1 LRFSLSYRDVEDL
14 LAERAMQQ
22 RLSASSDQMLKI
34 QAFLNGRRKEGG
46 RRQEKKKTTT
56 KRLCLEVRRSSADLA
71 AHGRTRTITES
82 AKPKFAGSKPGTPVH
97 HRPLLDKILLSSEP
111 TGPKPIAEG
120 LPNTPS
126 ILRDPGFSLHQ
137 FYSSRREPQKALG
150 RRKKIRQIWK
160 HSRN

>member
-111 TGPKPIAEG
+111 TGPKPIA
-120 LPNTPS
+120 
-126 ILRDPGFSLHQ
+126 LRVCRTRRASSRPSLHQ
-137 FYSSRREPQKALG
+137 FYSSRMEPQKALG